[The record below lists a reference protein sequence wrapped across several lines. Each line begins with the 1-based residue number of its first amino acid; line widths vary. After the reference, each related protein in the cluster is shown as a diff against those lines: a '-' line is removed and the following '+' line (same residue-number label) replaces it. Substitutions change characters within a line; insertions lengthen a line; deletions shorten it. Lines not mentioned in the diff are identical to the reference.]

1 MPMDDWNA
9 LARPDDTDSDLYQ
22 QAIPRVK
29 RRLLMR
35 QRRNG
40 LIIGWA
46 ISAVLAILLG
56 VILRNVA
63 ITLIVFG
70 TMAFF
75 FLLAFLVDYYHMD
88 EQERRQRWLA
98 AELDKEVEL
107 LRRQQTK
114 LKRDKLYRVGDDGEL
129 EEVDPAEFALSDYAD
144 EERKQQHV

>member
-1 MPMDDWNA
+1 MDDWNA

-98 AELDKEVEL
+98 AELDKEVEPPNWIKKSSYCAAS
-107 LRRQQTK
+107 RPSSSGTSFTAWAMTANW
-114 LKRDKLYRVGDDGEL
+114 KRLIQASSL
-129 EEVDPAEFALSDYAD
+129 
-144 EERKQQHV
+144 

>member
-9 LARPDDTDSDLYQ
+9 LARPDDTDADLYQ

-70 TMAFF
+70 VMAFF

-129 EEVDPAEFALSDYAD
+129 EEVDPAEFALSDYAE
-144 EERKQQHV
+144 EERKQHHV